1 MPPGGRQDAVPGA
14 QRRAS
19 LRADAPES
27 RALDRLVELQR
38 VAPERLV
45 AEGVEPKD
53 LQALLELLASI
64 VANGVVADPMWPL
77 TRLSV
82 GGIHPGPQNGQG
94 GGPVHRARVEIPRRE
109 STRERARHRGFSGA
123 GWSIDRDDALEAHPR
138 WRFGLGGQAC
148 F

>member
-1 MPPGGRQDAVPGA
+1 LIGVCGDVDSHSPYDFDD
-14 QRRAS
+14 RR
-19 LRADAPES
+19 
-27 RALDRLVELQR
+27 
-38 VAPERLV
+38 
-45 AEGVEPKD
+45 
-53 LQALLELLASI
+53 
-64 VANGVVADPMWPL
+64 
-77 TRLSV
+77 SV